1 MLAIDF
7 FDRQSGSK
15 VWPSS
20 DPLDSPYDKFKCKI
34 CGWTV
39 PIRMNGSFPIEFDV
53 NFYRDGILTQHLT
66 LLHSVAKRQEY
77 AKSKSGTFGRLVAT
91 PEEKPV

>member
-1 MLAIDF
+1 
-7 FDRQSGSK
+7 
-15 VWPSS
+15 
-20 DPLDSPYDKFKCKI
+20 
-34 CGWTV
+34 
-39 PIRMNGSFPIEFDV
+39 MNGSFPIEFDV

-66 LLHSVAKRQEY
+66 LLHSVAERQEY